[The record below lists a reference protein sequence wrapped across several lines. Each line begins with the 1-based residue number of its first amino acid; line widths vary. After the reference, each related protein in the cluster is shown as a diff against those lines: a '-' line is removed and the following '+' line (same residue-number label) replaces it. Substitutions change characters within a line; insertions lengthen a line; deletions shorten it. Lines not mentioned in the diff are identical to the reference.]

1 MPTTLFL
8 DRDGVI
14 NRRLPGAYV
23 ADPEDFQFLPG
34 VLEVMPQLADLFHP
48 IIIITNQQ
56 GIGKG
61 LMNSSDL
68 DRVHSSMLQQINQAG
83 GRIDAIYFCPHLK
96 TTNCNCRKPRP
107 GLIEQAVHDFPAI
120 ELADAV
126 LVGDSL
132 SDLQLGKDLGLD
144 TIWIQT
150 KEEERLL
157 IEDWENTQDG
167 FYLSARMESLAEL
180 SQWWQN
186 RANPTKPT
194 F

>member
-23 ADPEDFQFLPG
+23 ADSKDFHFLPG
-34 VLEVMPQLADLFHP
+34 VLAVMPQLAQLFHP
-48 IIIITNQQ
+48 IIVITNQQ

-61 LMNSSDL
+61 LMSQADL
-68 DRVHSSMLQQINQAG
+68 DRIHSSMIQEVNQAG
-83 GRIDAIYFCPHLK
+83 GRIDGIYTCPHLK
-96 TTNCNCRKPRP
+96 TVNCSCRKPRP
-107 GLIEQAVHDFPAI
+107 GLIEQALQDFPSIDLSKAI
-120 ELADAV
+120 LA
-126 LVGDSL
+126 GDSL
-132 SDLQLGKDLGLD
+132 SDLQLGAALGIP

-167 FYLSARMESLAEL
+167 FYLSARMKGLAEL
-180 SQWWQN
+180 PQWWLNQ
-186 RANPTKPT
+186 TKPT
-194 F
+194 I

>member
-23 ADPEDFQFLPG
+23 TDPEDFHFLPG
-34 VLEVMPQLADLFHP
+34 VLEIMPELAQLFHP

-61 LMNSSDL
+61 LMSQADL
-68 DRVHSSMLQQINQAG
+68 DRVHSAMIRQIKQAG
-83 GRIDAIYFCPHLK
+83 GRIDGIYTCPHLK
-96 TTNCNCRKPRP
+96 TAQCNCRKPKP
-107 GLIEQAVHDFPAI
+107 GLVEQARQDFPAI
-120 ELADAV
+120 DLSRAV
-126 LVGDSL
+126 LAGDSL
-132 SDLQLGKDLGLD
+132 SDLQLGASLGLQ

-157 IEDWENTQDG
+157 IENWENTQEG
-167 FYLSARMESLAEL
+167 FYLSARMKGLAGL
-180 SQWWQN
+180 PQWWQSQE
-186 RANPTKPT
+186 KPT
-194 F
+194 I